1 MPPFAVV
8 IVNYRSAN
16 LVSLCLDAIDPAAER
31 VVVDNASAD
40 GSAELL
46 RARHADV
53 RIVERHRND
62 GFAAGVNAG
71 FAATRAPIVVL
82 LNPDCVPRPDALELL
97 CGRLQASPATGV
109 VAPRLVHADGSPQPC
124 AYRRFPG
131 LGLLAL
137 ELCLPLGHVAQRFP
151 RLDPYRADL
160 RRLPD
165 GARVAH
171 ATGAALAIR
180 RTAYDAAGPFDEG
193 YFLYLEETDWQQRV
207 HAAGYAIEVVPSAE
221 VVHLVRGG
229 GPEAL
234 APSPQFLTSMRRYL
248 AARGRPRWAIEAAIT
263 SALALSRLAARAECV
278 AVRPERRTGGARAA
292 AYDALWRARRG

>member
-8 IVNYRSAN
+8 IVNYRSAD
-16 LVSLCLDAIDPAAER
+16 LVSRCLEAVDPAAER

-40 GSAELL
+40 GSVERL

-53 RIVERHRND
+53 RIVERDRND

-82 LNPDCVPRPDALELL
+82 LNPDCVPRPGALE
-97 CGRLQASPATGV
+97 RLRARLEASPAAGV
-109 VAPRLVHADGSPQPC
+109 VAPRLVNADGSPQAG

-137 ELCLPLGHVAQRFP
+137 ELCLPLGHVAQRYP

-160 RRLPD
+160 RRLTD
-165 GARVAH
+165 GARIAH

-180 RTAYDAAGPFDEG
+180 RAAYDAAGPFDEG
-193 YFLYLEETDWQQRV
+193 YFLYLEETEWQQRV
-207 HAAGYAIEVVPSAE
+207 HSAGYAVEVVPSAE

-229 GPEAL
+229 EPAAL
-234 APSPQFLTSMRRYL
+234 APSPHFLTSMRRYL
-248 AARGRPRWAIEAAIT
+248 AARGRPRWAVEAAIT
-263 SALALSRLAARAECV
+263 SALALSRLAARAERV
-278 AVRPERRTGGARAA
+278 AVPRARRTGGARAD